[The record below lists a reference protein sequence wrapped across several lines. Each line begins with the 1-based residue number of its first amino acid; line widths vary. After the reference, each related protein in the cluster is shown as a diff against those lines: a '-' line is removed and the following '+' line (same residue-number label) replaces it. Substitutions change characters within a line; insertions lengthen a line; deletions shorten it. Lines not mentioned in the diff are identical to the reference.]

1 MLLYPDISNF
11 TFYNVKNLKCNIF
24 LIDFLDK
31 LGNFKQKKIYTLKCK
46 IFLHFK
52 ATDPKKPFQNLEQD
66 AWKSPAGQ
74 IGPYREESSSPQ
86 NKTKSKTILGVKYS

>member
-1 MLLYPDISNF
+1 MNSKIIFADHYWQPTHLIYFWVGKSNE
-11 TFYNVKNLKCNIF
+11 
-24 LIDFLDK
+24 
-31 LGNFKQKKIYTLKCK
+31 
-46 IFLHFK
+46 
-52 ATDPKKPFQNLEQD
+52 KKPFQNLEQD

>member
-1 MLLYPDISNF
+1 MIN
-11 TFYNVKNLKCNIF
+11 
-24 LIDFLDK
+24 FLDE
-31 LGNFKQKKIYTLKCK
+31 LGNFKQKKFYTLKCK